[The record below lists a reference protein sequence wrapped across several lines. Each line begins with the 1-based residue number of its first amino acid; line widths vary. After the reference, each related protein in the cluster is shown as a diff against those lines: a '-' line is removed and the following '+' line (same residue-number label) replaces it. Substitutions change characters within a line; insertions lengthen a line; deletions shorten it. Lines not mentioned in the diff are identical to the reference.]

1 MGHQT
6 VRNDGLFIGPALNQI
21 TLPARDYAASVAF
34 YKQMGLTQIVAGP
47 DNRYARFE
55 AANGVT
61 LSIHVGE
68 GTAGGPT
75 TYLESGDRKS
85 VGRGRS
91 VSVRVELG
99 GRSKLKKK
107 KRKTK

>member
-21 TLPARDYAASVAF
+21 TLPARDYAASVAS

-68 GTAGGPT
+68 GTAGGT
-75 TYLESGDRKS
+75 THYLESGAPDAVESGSASGRER
-85 VGRGRS
+85 VGQD
-91 VSVRVELG
+91 V
-99 GRSKLKKK
+99 
-107 KRKTK
+107 